1 MTEPRIPKPQRG
13 MIIGYAVALVFV
25 VTLVAIF
32 YTRVQQ
38 PAVDAKPV
46 RPPLATQG

>member
-1 MTEPRIPKPQRG
+1 MTEQKIPKPQRG

-25 VTLVAIF
+25 VILVAIF
-32 YTRVQQ
+32 YNRVHQ
-38 PAVDAKPV
+38 PAVNAKPA